1 MNQRR
6 LARCDV
12 FQSNNR
18 GRQVSIVPGVTGLP
32 GPCCR
37 KLCGKFC
44 RKLRE
49 IICLWQAGKMQAH
62 GRQELDVSSFLN
74 EKSIQMTPVPRAMQ
88 DICPKYKVNCV
99 GHNLDKILSLLGETY
114 SKGNMS
120 AHLAFLKAV
129 ISKHLLL
136 SPCVLISSN
145 SNRCK
150 CCNSAERYLVFLS
163 CKLSPCPEQ
172 SATLVVSLRV
182 MPAWQKRLKSN

>member
-120 AHLAFLKAV
+120 AQPFWRQWFQNICFYTAPVCSSAPTQIGASVVTVLSGIWCSSAV
-129 ISKHLLL
+129 
-136 SPCVLISSN
+136 N
-145 SNRCK
+145 
-150 CCNSAERYLVFLS
+150 
-163 CKLSPCPEQ
+163 
-172 SATLVVSLRV
+172 
-182 MPAWQKRLKSN
+182 